1 MIAQALQDAFTTRS
15 TAQTSAVGSASS
27 IFAGFGFAGSP
38 NTTPVNQ
45 NSALT
50 LSAFYSGINT
60 ICNDFAKLPKSVYQ
74 KSDDGKSR
82 SELANHPVK
91 YLINKKPNQYM
102 VSFNF
107 DSILIKS
114 AILKGNAYAYIER
127 DKNTAQ
133 PIALQYVDQD
143 ITPVSVYK
151 YNNKLWYKFDGN
163 TIPAA
168 DMVHVPGFSFNGITG
183 ISVIQHAARSLG
195 VGISAET
202 FSAEYYDG
210 KGVGTGVLTT
220 TKSMDDTAK
229 TRYSNAL
236 SAMFA
241 KKAKW
246 VVPIIDE
253 ASKFEHIK
261 ITPQEAQFLLS
272 SEHAINEVARWLNIN
287 PIKLGNLKDSNNSIT
302 ESLQI
307 EHVSDSILPWA
318 IKVQQEYDAKLF
330 SSVELKAGLYTKFNT
345 ESLLSANKTA
355 QADYWSKLIYNGVIT
370 INEVRAKLDLNPV
383 DGGDI
388 VRTPVNSQTP
398 EQVDAALL
406 QIKKQ
411 VTNG

>member
-1 MIAQALQDAFTTRS
+1 MIAQALKNAFQTRS
-15 TAQTSAVGSASS
+15 TAQSVSGGSLSS
-27 IFAGFGFAGSP
+27 IFSGFGFGGS
-38 NTTPVNQ
+38 TTSTPVNQ

-50 LSAFYSGINT
+50 LSAFYNGINL

-74 KSDDGKSR
+74 KSTDGKSR
-82 SELANHPVK
+82 SELSAHPVK

-114 AILKGNAYAYIER
+114 AILKGNGYAYIER
-127 DKNTAQ
+127 NKNTAQ

-143 ITPVSVYK
+143 TTPVTVFKYK
-151 YNNKLWYKFDGN
+151 NQLWYKFDGN
-163 TIPAA
+163 TIPAS
-168 DMVHVPGFSFNGITG
+168 DMIHVPGFSFNGITG

-202 FSAEYYDG
+202 FSSEYYDG

-220 TKSMDDTAK
+220 TKSMTDDAK
-229 TRYSNAL
+229 TRYSSAL

-246 VVPIIDE
+246 VVPVIDE

-272 SEHAINEVARWLNIN
+272 SEHAINEVARWLNIS
-287 PIKLGNLKDSNNSIT
+287 PVKLKSLKDSNNAIT

-318 IKVQQEYDAKLF
+318 IKVQQEFDAKLF
-330 SSVELKAGLYTKFNT
+330 SETETKAGIYTKFNT
-345 ESLLSANKTA
+345 ESLLAANKTA
-355 QADYWSKLIYNGVIT
+355 QADYWSKLIYNGVIA

-388 VRTPVNSQTP
+388 IRTPVNSQTP
-398 EQVDAALL
+398 EQVEAALQ
-406 QIKKQ
+406 QIKNT